1 MNRYDMYVNGFIDTE
16 ISPAGKWVSVD
27 DVAILLEALSV
38 EEDSAVIQVLVE
50 QAYTTLTGNKVS
62 HEA

>member
-27 DVAILLEALSV
+27 DVAELLEAISRSSNSKL
-38 EEDSAVIQVLVE
+38 IVE
-50 QAYTTLTGNKVS
+50 QAYIILTGNELS
-62 HEA
+62 HET